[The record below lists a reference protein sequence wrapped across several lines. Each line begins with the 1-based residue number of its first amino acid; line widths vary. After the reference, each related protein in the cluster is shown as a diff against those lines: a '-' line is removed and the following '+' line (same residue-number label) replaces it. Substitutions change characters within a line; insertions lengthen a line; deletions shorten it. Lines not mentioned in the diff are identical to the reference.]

1 MLTTIQIKV
10 PNLLSEPYQ
19 DPDAMEQSFYEDII
33 LGEYQKGLLSI
44 REAAEILG
52 LAYEGFLEWL
62 GERKISFISAT
73 KGELEQDYREF
84 EQFME
89 QQHR

>member
-10 PNLLSEPYQ
+10 PQLLSETYQ
-19 DPDAMEQSFYEDII
+19 DPDDMEQSFYEDII
-33 LGEYQKGLLSI
+33 LGEYQKGLISI

>member
-10 PNLLSEPYQ
+10 PQLLSETYQ
-19 DPDAMEQSFYEDII
+19 DPDDMEQSFYEDII
-33 LGEYQKGLLSI
+33 LGEYQKGLISI

-52 LAYEGFLEWL
+52 LTYEGFLEWL

-73 KGELEQDYREF
+73 KDELEQDYRKF

>member
-10 PNLLSEPYQ
+10 PQLLSETYQ
-19 DPDAMEQSFYEDII
+19 DPDDMEQSFYEDII
-33 LGEYQKGLLSI
+33 LGEYQKGLISI

-52 LAYEGFLEWL
+52 LTYEGFLEWL

>member
-10 PNLLSEPYQ
+10 PQLLSETYQ
-19 DPDAMEQSFYEDII
+19 DPDDMEQSFYEDII
-33 LGEYQKGLLSI
+33 LGEYQKGLISI

-52 LAYEGFLEWL
+52 LTYEGFLEWL
-62 GERKISFISAT
+62 GKRKISFIRAT
-73 KGELEQDYREF
+73 KDELEQDYRKF
-84 EQFME
+84 EQFMK

>member
-19 DPDAMEQSFYEDII
+19 DPNAMEQSFYEDII

-52 LAYEGFLEWL
+52 LTYEGFLEWL

-73 KGELEQDYREF
+73 KDELEQDYREF

-89 QQHR
+89 QQRR